1 MNSNH
6 IQQIE
11 SIDPRSFILPQASMD
26 SQQNSSQQQSM
37 IPEITS
43 LNQIDPVPLFYR
55 NSSFG
60 LKDRHSQDSILQ
72 KRQNSLELED
82 AVEKKIKGER
92 EKPLMTNN
100 SMIEEEIEGDS

>member
-11 SIDPRSFILPQASMD
+11 SLDPRSFILPQTSMD
-26 SQQNSSQQQSM
+26 SQQNISQQSM

-43 LNQIDPVPLFYR
+43 LNQIDQVPLFYR

-60 LKDRHSQDSILQ
+60 LKDRHFQDSILQ